1 MANGVSGVKPPALF
15 KKGETALE
23 QPGRTMLDKIWD
35 QHVIFRVSD
44 DTDLLH
50 VDRHLLHDLGGSRGL
65 LDLKSRDLKVHSPE
79 LTFAT
84 PDHAISSAPG
94 RAGTSKIGLELLA
107 SLRTET
113 SASGIQLFD
122 VDEPG
127 QGIVHVIGPELGL
140 SLPGSLIVCGDSHT
154 CTHGGLGALAFG
166 IGSSE
171 LTHVLATQTLIQ
183 RRPKTMRVKFEGKLP
198 LGVTAKDM
206 ILALIGHAGVAAGT
220 GYAVEY
226 AGSAIR
232 DLPVEGRFTICNLS
246 IEFGA
251 KMGMVAP
258 DDKTY
263 QYVKGRRYAPEG
275 AMWERALKAWKQLP
289 SDANAVFDKEITI
302 DVTKIKPQV
311 TWGISPEHVIGV
323 DGNIPERRHPRGPR
337 GDGARRHLVRLGT
350 GFHGH
355 GPLQQRQDLP
365 LLHRPQQEHGG
376 AASGEPRTRC
386 SGASR
391 SALGGLPQGAEHGHT
406 ASDAGGG
413 VGPSKSSISRRG
425 GGTHTPADSPRSARI
440 PRERAQSGS
449 DAMAPRRGDRASN
462 SPRAISTTIAADPD
476 LPLGAHLEIQRR
488 RALGRNSPCATDL
501 EAAAGWA
508 HREAPSA
515 EIRRRRAGRR
525 VLEDAMLLALG

>member
-1 MANGVSGVKPPALF
+1 
-15 KKGETALE
+15 
-23 QPGRTMLDKIWD
+23 MLDKIWD
-35 QHVIFRVSD
+35 QHVIFKVSD

-65 LDLKSRDLKVHSPE
+65 LDLKSRNLTVHSPE

-107 SLRTET
+107 ALRLET
-113 SASGIQLFD
+113 TASGIQLFD
-122 VDEPG
+122 VDQPG

-171 LTHVLATQTLIQ
+171 LTHVLATQALIQ

-258 DDKTY
+258 DEKTY
-263 QYVKGRRYAPEG
+263 EYIKGRRYAPEG
-275 AMWERALKAWKQLP
+275 AMWEQALKAWKQLP

-302 DVTKIKPQV
+302 DVTRIQPQV

-323 DGNIPERRHPRGPR
+323 DGNIPDPTTIDDPARRVALETALDYMGLKAGAPIAGTPVDWVFIGSCTNSRLSDLRAAAEVVRGRKVAPGVRAWVVPGSETVKRDAVAEGLDKLFTEAGFEWREPGCSMCLAANGEVVAPGQRSVSTSNRNFIGRQGPR
-337 GDGARRHLVRLGT
+337 ARTHL
-350 GFHGH
+350 
-355 GPLQQRQDLP
+355 
-365 LLHRPQQEHGG
+365 
-376 AASGEPRTRC
+376 ASP
-386 SGASR
+386 AS
-391 SALGGLPQGAEHGHT
+391 
-406 ASDAGGG
+406 
-413 VGPSKSSISRRG
+413 
-425 GGTHTPADSPRSARI
+425 
-440 PRERAQSGS
+440 
-449 DAMAPRRGDRASN
+449 
-462 SPRAISTTIAADPD
+462 
-476 LPLGAHLEIQRR
+476 
-488 RALGRNSPCATDL
+488 
-501 EAAAGWA
+501 AAAA
-508 HREAPSA
+508 A
-515 EIRRRRAGRR
+515 IAGAIADVRTMER
-525 VLEDAMLLALG
+525 